1 MMRLTWSLP
10 LSIAGV
16 FVGSRRPIVAISSFP
31 SLLVAFHAG
40 GGSLRPADLQ
50 TLLLGGEVVL
60 VALAA
65 VEGKGLAGVRLRVV
79 VPPGEHSA
87 AGASLVEKID

>member
-31 SLLVAFHAG
+31 SLFVAFHAS

-65 VEGKGLAGVRLRVV
+65 VERESPAGVGFLVV
-79 VPPGEHSA
+79 VPTGEHSA
-87 AGASLVEKID
+87 A